1 MERNR
6 TMSSRV
12 NLNDNTSDRYEF
24 SIGGL
29 DYDFKYPTLEE
40 IEPITK
46 LYEEREKLE
55 KEDTAKSAEKLAE
68 IDKKLTDTIYSF
80 VVPVNHSTPIEET
93 LKKQS
98 YKVVKAFNKMMTDQL
113 SAE

>member
-1 MERNR
+1 
-6 TMSSRV
+6 MSSRV
-12 NLNDNTSDRYEF
+12 NLNDNASDRYEF

-40 IEPITK
+40 VEPITK
-46 LYEEREKLE
+46 LYEEREK
-55 KEDTAKSAEKLAE
+55 AEKDDSPEASDKLKE
-68 IDKKLTDTIYSF
+68 IDEKLTETLYAFI
-80 VVPVNHSTPIEET
+80 VPVNHSTPIKET

-98 YKVVKAFNKMMTDQL
+98 FKVVKAFNKMMTDQL

>member
-1 MERNR
+1 MKSPTNVSSSER
-6 TMSSRV
+6 
-12 NLNDNTSDRYEF
+12 
-24 SIGGL
+24 
-29 DYDFKYPTLEE
+29 
-40 IEPITK
+40 K
-46 LYEEREKLE
+46 LIYEEREKLE

>member
-1 MERNR
+1 
-6 TMSSRV
+6 MSSRV

-40 IEPITK
+40 IEPVTK
-46 LYEEREKLE
+46 LYEEREKAE
-55 KEDTAKSAEKLAE
+55 KEDTPESVEKIKEIDEKLTE
-68 IDKKLTDTIYSF
+68 TLYGF
-80 VVPVNHSTPIEET
+80 VIPVNHSTPIKEV

-98 YKVVKAFNKMMTDQL
+98 YRVVKAFNKMMTDQL

>member
-1 MERNR
+1 M
-6 TMSSRV
+6 
-12 NLNDNTSDRYEF
+12 
-24 SIGGL
+24 

-40 IEPITK
+40 IEPITQ
-46 LYEEREKLE
+46 LYQEREKAE
-55 KEDTAKSAEKLAE
+55 KEDTPESVDKIADIDNQLTEKL
-68 IDKKLTDTIYSF
+68 YSF
-80 VVPVNHSTPIEET
+80 VIPVNHTTPIRDT